1 MDKRGELREAT
12 VLFADIRGFT
22 SMSEHLEPQQLVSL
36 LNEYFDVMVD
46 IIFRYEGTLDKFI
59 GDEIMAVWGTP
70 VRQEDHA
77 LRAVQAALEMKKA
90 LDEFNVESVAKG
102 NPELHVGYGINAG
115 SLVAGYMGSRKTH
128 SYTVIGDCV
137 NVASRLCGKAKSGQ
151 LLVSDPVL
159 KLLGPQ
165 ILYRDLEDA
174 QLKGKS
180 HAIPVYQVLGL
191 NL

>member
-1 MDKRGELREAT
+1 M
-12 VLFADIRGFT
+12 
-22 SMSEHLEPQQLVSL
+22 
-36 LNEYFDVMVD
+36 
-46 IIFRYEGTLDKFI
+46 
-59 GDEIMAVWGTP
+59 
-70 VRQEDHA
+70 
-77 LRAVQAALEMKKA
+77 KA

-137 NVASRLCGKAKSGQ
+137 NVASRLCGKAKSGE

-180 HAIPVYQVLGL
+180 HTIPVYQVLGL